1 MRKKLENGKKR
12 HPFQAIHCYRK
23 WFKTRCEMAG
33 MKPINVEILLSHNV
47 GISNSYYKPTENDL
61 LEDYLKVTNLLS
73 IDKQSKLEA
82 ELQGYEERNKEEV
95 YLIKGK
101 LQEKDDQIHQLNE
114 KYEENM
120 QQLKEEMEN
129 KFKQILSRIDT
140 AKI

>member
-1 MRKKLENGKKR
+1 
-12 HPFQAIHCYRK
+12 
-23 WFKTRCEMAG
+23 MAG